1 MFSKNDLIFFSYF
14 LGITKASQFFQHT
27 DLNGKKAMQHIRKI
41 LDSMNKLGFTK
52 EAEEMSKLNFAKY
65 NLLKLNMIEA
75 EFLRKF
81 IKIQILNHHHS
92 GSTEI
97 DERRSER
104 IQTFADLE
112 IPENRSVTINTP
124 TAQEMA
130 RIMYLWKSVMPS
142 EYVFDVRSLNTLDPL
157 ESLIIIHSVLRG
169 NFAKL

>member
-1 MFSKNDLIFFSYF
+1 
-14 LGITKASQFFQHT
+14 
-27 DLNGKKAMQHIRKI
+27 MQHIRKI

-81 IKIQILNHHHS
+81 IKIQTLNHHS
-92 GSTEI
+92 ESEI

-157 ESLIIIHSVLRG
+157 ESLIIIHSLLQG
-169 NFAKL
+169 NFAKF